1 MQNNEETKKPF
12 AAAENPAKPPAP
24 NAATND
30 KDTVKI
36 DISAEDETIDNVI
49 EFSKR
54 YDFEDKSIDRI
65 DLSGIEDMSGA
76 TAQKVEQLYRK
87 ITKNISASPE
97 TTLDYAMAIAS
108 ILTDLPVEFFKQ
120 INAKDLMKI
129 KIRVVNF
136 YYGD

>member
-1 MQNNEETKKPF
+1 MEVKDYAEQRRNKK
-12 AAAENPAKPPAP
+12 AVCGGGKPRKAVRTGG
-24 NAATND
+24 N
-30 KDTVKI
+30 TVKI
-36 DISAEDETIDNVI
+36 DISAEDETIDNVV
-49 EFSKR
+49 EFTKR
-54 YDFEDKSIDRI
+54 YDFEGKTIDKI

>member
-12 AAAENPAKPPAP
+12 AAAENPAKQSAQ
-24 NAATND
+24 AATED

-36 DISAEDETIDNVI
+36 DISAEDETIDNVV
-49 EFSKR
+49 EFTKR
-54 YDFEDKSIDRI
+54 YDFEGKTIDKI